1 MKYIVQPMVLLTV
14 ISALSGCSS
23 GVTEALPS
31 AVPVAEDQASLV
43 AGLQSAGATAEVV
56 DSLIQDFFT
65 PEGAII
71 KVNGEDLQVFE
82 YETAEAME
90 DEASQVAPDGGSV
103 GTSMMTWMDAPHFYK
118 AGRIIVL
125 YVGSDQAILDLL
137 ERVIGPQ
144 FAGQ

>member
-1 MKYIVQPMVLLTV
+1 MKHIILPMVLLTV
-14 ISALSGCSS
+14 LFALTGCGSGP
-23 GVTEALPS
+23 T
-31 AVPVAEDQASLV
+31 AVPNEAAPSTEDQASFI
-43 AGLQSAGATAEVV
+43 AGLQSAGATVEVA
-56 DSLIQDFFT
+56 DSLIQEFFT
-65 PEGAII
+65 PEGTII
-71 KVNGEDLQVFE
+71 KVNGQDLQVFE

-125 YVGSDQAILDLL
+125 YVGSDRDTLDLL